1 MRDVN
6 GWMVAALGAVA
17 LVAAFFLGGR
27 VNGSP
32 GAAAAIAPPPVATT
46 AGAMVPGGIEFGCAP
61 GQRVVM
67 REGTATTSPSATCV
81 DPAFDPLT
89 AAAVAPGAY
98 AATPVSYAA
107 SPAFLPATGARP
119 YARPAVITEPLE
131 VYQPRTVSYQSV
143 RRPVRTKTKSAVII
157 GSSAAVGATIG
168 GLTKGKKG
176 ALIGGLLG
184 GGAATVWDQVTRR
197 QDGGR

>member
-6 GWMVAALGAVA
+6 GWMVGALGAAA

-32 GAAAAIAPPPVATT
+32 AVASAVPASAAAT

-67 REGTATTSPSATCV
+67 REGTATTSTSATCV
-81 DPAFDPLT
+81 DPAFDPL
-89 AAAVAPGAY
+89 AAAALAPGAY
-98 AATPVSYAA
+98 GAMPVSYAA
-107 SPAFLPATGARP
+107 MPAVLPASAARP
-119 YARPAVITEPLE
+119 YARRAVLTEPVE
-131 VYQPRTVSYQSV
+131 VYQPRTVSYESV

-197 QDGGR
+197 QDAGR

>member
-6 GWMVAALGAVA
+6 GWMVGALGATA

-27 VNGSP
+27 VNGSSAV
-32 GAAAAIAPPPVATT
+32 AAAVPASAAAT

-81 DPAFDPLT
+81 DPAFDPL
-89 AAAVAPGAY
+89 AAAALTPGGYGAM
-98 AATPVSYAA
+98 PVSYAA
-107 SPAFLPATGARP
+107 MPAVLPASAARP
-119 YARPAVITEPLE
+119 YARRAVLTEPVE
-131 VYQPRTVSYQSV
+131 VYQPRTVSYESV

-197 QDGGR
+197 QDAGR